1 MLWVTI
7 PTLSDSMEQQIAI
20 PLKRYACPDFTQT
33 ELDVYTRASSNI
45 GAQSGVFPV

>member
-1 MLWVTI
+1 
-7 PTLSDSMEQQIAI
+7 MEQQIAI

-45 GAQSGVFPV
+45 GAQSGVFPVQERRKVLWLQA